1 MSLKHVNTVVKY
13 LKEENPQA
21 VYIASRAKSY
31 NQRYNLS
38 IDKLK

>member
-21 VYIASRAKSY
+21 AYIALRAQTYDK
-31 NQRYNLS
+31 RYNIS
-38 IDKLK
+38 IEKLK